1 MIYPFPAHHNP
12 VWGVRPLISCLS
24 LFTLLL
30 CCTMGSCRRVS
41 VGSPAPQL
49 TDLRSQISG
58 VEELLE
64 EFRKQLQQQRHQQD
78 IEEKEEQA
86 PHQHPEQATAEQEW
100 ANKQG
105 SAEQRDAVQNR
116 PQVATV
122 KEDTIQEQLQGV
134 GVKPAGDVGE
144 DECDFNLMEDY
155 IIRTKDS
162 LEAGAVFLKAPPEVY
177 SRKQCLEM
185 CCSEPDCSAAVA
197 ERSGRGMS
205 CYLFDCTYRGSSVCQ
220 FSVHR
225 GYSSYTLSKYNSS
238 IARTGGSN
246 LLVGDVEN
254 DKPPHSNAGQDVVLQ
269 LPIDWVILDGRESTD
284 DYGITQYKWT
294 LLRGDPLVDMENPQ
308 PGTLKLSH
316 LQEGVYTLQLTVT
329 DISGQ
334 KSSDNVTVSVL
345 PAEHHGTA
353 CTGVCSRYQFICD
366 DGCCI
371 DITLACDRVVQC
383 PDGSDEAFCQNF
395 SSGRKTVI
403 HISEKSEDNRD
414 KGILQNSEKNAP
426 VQNSRKRPLL
436 DADKNRSFTNDLSD
450 NNRIMP
456 GTVIHHTTPESNRKL
471 KAVTGTAATSDK
483 DLDNF
488 SFLSK
493 DTQHGS
499 GHPIPEAG
507 AVLPLAL
514 GLAITAVL
522 LLMVACRLHLVR
534 QKLKRAR
541 PLKSE
546 ESDYL
551 INGMYL

>member
-345 PAEHHGTA
+345 PAEHHGT
-353 CTGVCSRYQFICD
+353 V
-366 DGCCI
+366 
-371 DITLACDRVVQC
+371 
-383 PDGSDEAFCQNF
+383 